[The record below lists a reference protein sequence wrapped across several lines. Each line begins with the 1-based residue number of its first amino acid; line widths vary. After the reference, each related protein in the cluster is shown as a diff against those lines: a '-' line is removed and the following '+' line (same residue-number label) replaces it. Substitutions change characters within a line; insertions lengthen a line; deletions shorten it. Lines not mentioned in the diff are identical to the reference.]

1 MKEEKLYYLGIS
13 CWYHDS
19 SATLIC
25 NGDIISAVQEE
36 RFSRVKQDSVFPEK
50 AIKYCLKEAKITLSE
65 VTKIV
70 FYDDPNLKFKR
81 IKKTYLTFFPKSIKF
96 FIKTFPIWFFKK
108 QFWKNNLRKEF
119 KEHFNIDVP
128 SNKITNCLHHRSH
141 AASAFF
147 PSKFQNAAVLILDGV
162 GEFDTTTLWSAENN
176 KIVKLESVEF
186 PHSIGL
192 LYSAMTSYIGFKVNS
207 GEYKVM
213 GLAPYG
219 KPKYVDLIRKYL
231 INIQDT
237 GNFKLNMDY
246 FDFATGNSMTNQKLH
261 RLFGKEPRLP
271 ETEITQFEMDI
282 ACSIQQV
289 TEEVVIKLSRWIKKL
304 TGKKNLC
311 LAGGVALNCVG
322 NGKILLEEIFEKIW
336 VQPAAGDAGCSLGA
350 ALDYHYRFNER
361 SINYSEM
368 DAMKGTYLGPKY
380 ENREI
385 EDYLKSVNAQY
396 EKFNNFDTLIDI
408 VTDKMI
414 DGNVIGWHQDRM
426 EYGPRSLGN
435 RSILGDPRNVKMQ
448 AKMNLKIKYRES
460 FRPFAPSI
468 INEKVKDW
476 FEIDV
481 HSPYMLFVAQINS
494 RKKIELTK
502 EEKKLFGID
511 KLNVPKSTIP
521 AVTHVDYSAR
531 VQTVHK
537 ETNPKYYS
545 LIQKFNDKT
554 GCPVVINTS
563 FNVRGEPIVCS
574 PEDSYRC
581 FMRTEMDL
589 LVIGDYVLYKRNQP
603 NYTDKKNWKEE
614 FKLD

>member
-219 KPKYVDLIRKYL
+219 KPKYVDLIKKYL

-246 FDFATGNSMTNQKLH
+246 FDFATSTSMTNQKLH